1 MSSKR
6 KPKPYRFVNLPKDFH
21 PVDATVDEVASFRR
35 EGRWT
40 VFNKIRNGA
49 YESYR
54 DGRIRKIVF
63 ASVLA
68 DRERTIAAS
77 RKQPEPEPVARAGSD
92 SVEKRPK
99 GRPRKSEAATASAG

>member
-1 MSSKR
+1 MTVAR
-6 KPKPYRFVNLPKDFH
+6 KPKPYRFLPLPAGFD
-21 PVDATVDEVASFRR
+21 PVDATIDEVASYRR
-35 EGRWT
+35 ESWWT
-40 VFNKIRNGA
+40 VHHKICNGV

-77 RKQPEPEPVARAGSD
+77 RKQLEPVARAGSD
-92 SVEKRPK
+92 PVEKRPR
-99 GRPRKSEAATASAG
+99 GRPRKLEAATAGAG

>member
-1 MSSKR
+1 MPKPKR
-6 KPKPYRFVNLPKDFH
+6 KTKPYRFVNLPDNFH

-40 VFNKIRNGA
+40 VFQKIRDGR

-54 DGRIRKIVF
+54 DGRIRKVIF

-68 DRERTIAAS
+68 DRERTIAAG
-77 RKQPEPEPVARAGSD
+77 RKHPERDEPVVKKPVGRP
-92 SVEKRPK
+92 KRPK
-99 GRPRKSEAATASAG
+99 PETSVAAE

>member
-1 MSSKR
+1 MPKR
-6 KPKPYRFVNLPKDFH
+6 NPFLPLPPDFC
-21 PVDATVDEVASFRR
+21 PLDATVDEVASFR

-40 VFNKIRNGA
+40 VFQKIRNGV

-54 DGRIRKIVF
+54 DGRIRKVIF

-77 RKQPEPEPVARAGSD
+77 RKQPEPGGGSD
-92 SVEKRPK
+92 PVEKRPR
-99 GRPRKSEAATASAG
+99 GRQRKSEAATASAG